1 LKIMAKLPK
10 RSNLHRPR
18 NTADHASATDAA
30 AHTAHSAH
38 AAADTA
44 HSAHAAEPSTGYTEN
59 RVSGKRVYPNKI
71 QMGIPKLSVG
81 MGIPKIVCQENG
93 YTQLKFKWVYLRQW
107 VVTSRLLRHRGVIN
121 EKRTAYN

>member
-1 LKIMAKLPK
+1 MKIMAKLPK

-30 AHTAHSAH
+30 AHSAHTAH
-38 AAADTA
+38 TA

-59 RVSGKRVYPNKI
+59 RVSGKRVHPNKI

-93 YTQLKFKWVYLRQW
+93 YTQINLIKFKWVYLRQW
-107 VVTSRLLRHRGVIN
+107 VVTSRLLRAIEGS
-121 EKRTAYN
+121 